1 MKPKYLKNQLF
12 SCFLCVLI
20 AGCSAFP
27 KPIELPLTEVAKV
40 PEIIEDPET
49 GMKSVEIRVLI
60 YNIAGLPWPIRT
72 GRRGDIK
79 KIGRIFEE
87 MRAAGTE
94 PDIVLLQEAFT
105 MKSQPIARYGGYP
118 NVVGGP
124 DTKDKAPKIS
134 DYADP
139 EFSEGRSFWKGEK
152 IGKLLNAG
160 LAILSDYPILENHTR
175 PFKRHE
181 CAGFDCVSNKGVM
194 MVLIQ
199 IPGVPEP
206 LYILNSH
213 MNSGIAASGVS
224 AERSLMAHNLQVRE
238 IQNFIDNFPFEGRAM
253 LFGGDFNMKHDQ
265 DRLNS
270 LRDRGRHAIARY
282 YCTNVVDDCEIRLSF
297 DSDEPWLD
305 TQDLQGSIDGDR
317 IKVRPII
324 IEALFDEPVDGKMLS
339 DHDGYMVTYRLTWN
353 PEDFSNVS
361 DGQEPEDD

>member
-1 MKPKYLKNQLF
+1 MNTQHPKNPLIYFFMLF
-12 SCFLCVLI
+12 LI

-40 PEIIEDPET
+40 PEITTDPET

-94 PDIVLLQEAFT
+94 HDIVLLQEAYT
-105 MKSQPIARYGGYP
+105 MKSEPNASYGGYP

-134 DYADP
+134 EYADP

-152 IGKLLNAG
+152 IGKLLNGG

-199 IPGVPEP
+199 IPGVP
-206 LYILNSH
+206 
-213 MNSGIAASGVS
+213 
-224 AERSLMAHNLQVRE
+224 
-238 IQNFIDNFPFEGRAM
+238 
-253 LFGGDFNMKHDQ
+253 
-265 DRLNS
+265 
-270 LRDRGRHAIARY
+270 
-282 YCTNVVDDCEIRLSF
+282 
-297 DSDEPWLD
+297 
-305 TQDLQGSIDGDR
+305 
-317 IKVRPII
+317 
-324 IEALFDEPVDGKMLS
+324 
-339 DHDGYMVTYRLTWN
+339 
-353 PEDFSNVS
+353 
-361 DGQEPEDD
+361 